1 MRYPADHKQRT
12 SERILSVASSLFRKR
27 GYDATGIDAVM
38 ASADLTAGAFYAH
51 FQSKEDL
58 LARSLE
64 SAFCDSGARWSRR
77 LDNLRG
83 RDWVRKFAT
92 AYLSKAHR
100 DNPELG
106 CPMPAL
112 ASDIAR
118 IGGPSRAVF
127 EQRLRGLID
136 AVGQE
141 IGPDSPNPG
150 SPHKDEAIPAIALC
164 VGGLMLARAVN
175 DQKLSDR
182 ILTACRAAVV
192 KESASAP

>member
-12 SERILSVASSLFRKR
+12 SQRILNVASSLFRKR
-27 GYDATGIDAVM
+27 GYDATGVDAVM

-51 FQSKEDL
+51 FRSKEDL

-64 SAFCDSGARWSRR
+64 SGFCESGARWSRR
-77 LDNLRG
+77 LANIHG
-83 RDWVRKFAT
+83 RDWVRKFAA
-92 AYLSKAHR
+92 AYLSRAHR
-100 DNPELG
+100 DNPEVG

-112 ASDIAR
+112 AAEIAR

-136 AVGQE
+136 MVGRE
-141 IGPDSPNPG
+141 IGPDSPN
-150 SPHKDEAIPAIALC
+150 HDVAIPAIALC
-164 VGGLMLARAVN
+164 VGGLMLARAVD
-175 DQKLSDR
+175 DQKFSDR

-192 KESASAP
+192 KESASAQ